1 MKRFIRAAIAGAA
14 GLLLVV
20 AGPVTAAVGDELWP
34 DTAACA
40 VGEFTAVVVGPPDEF
55 GPVLELRGRVGPCP
69 KSEKDPD
76 PRVSG
81 RFGFAYVGWTTV
93 MSPGQQLPPVVPAG
107 RLYDKKLRPYKA
119 ATEPTEFAG
128 HFNFDAAE
136 SVGDGAAAA
145 ICLVRDTTTR
155 LACLIVE
162 LGDDTP
168 TVTPVPVTDPRVRV
182 QITVL
187 PGGSN
192 TWPNCGTCL

>member
-20 AGPVTAAVGDELWP
+20 AGPVTAAVGDEIWP

-40 VGEFTAVVVGPPDEF
+40 VGEFTAITIGPPDDL
-55 GPVLELRGRVGPCP
+55 GPLLELRGRVGPCP

-81 RFGFAYVGWTTV
+81 RFGFGYLGWKAV
-93 MSPGQQLPPVVPAG
+93 MSPGQQLPPVVSAG
-107 RLYDKKLRPYKA
+107 RLYDKALRPYKA

-128 HFNFDAAE
+128 RFNFAAGE
-136 SVGDGAAAA
+136 YVGNGAAA
-145 ICLVRDTTTR
+145 ICLVRDPSTR
-155 LACLIVE
+155 LACLVVE
-162 LGDDTP
+162 LGADVP
-168 TVTPVPVTDPRVRV
+168 TVTPVPVTDPRVRA
-182 QITVL
+182 QITVV
-187 PGGSN
+187 PAGGN